1 MIPKDLTHCAKSL
14 ARSFQAL
21 ILDLIHNVDVLE
33 QLIDAKA
40 ASADDWA
47 WQRQLRFYRSQN
59 PDAKTNRSETPGGA
73 VVRMAESEFEYSF
86 EYQGNAPKLVYT
98 PLSDKCYLTLT
109 QGMHLGYGGNPY
121 GPAGTGK
128 TESVKALGQFLGRQ
142 VRWLRLAV
150 PSGGRIYEIAAR
162 SKAATNEGHK
172 EP

>member
-1 MIPKDLTHCAKSL
+1 M
-14 ARSFQAL
+14 QAL

-40 ASADDWA
+40 CTLDDWA
-47 WQRQLRFYRSQN
+47 WMRQLRFYRSEN
-59 PDAKTNRSETPGGA
+59 SDGA

-142 VRWLRLAV
+142 VRV
-150 PSGGRIYEIAAR
+150 PLYVG
-162 SKAATNEGHK
+162 
-172 EP
+172 

>member
-1 MIPKDLTHCAKSL
+1 L
-14 ARSFQAL
+14 QAL

-33 QLIDAKA
+33 QLIDANA
-40 ASADDWA
+40 CTLDDWA
-47 WQRQLRFYRSQN
+47 WMRQLRFYRSEN
-59 PDAKTNRSETPGGA
+59 SEGA

-142 VRWLRLAV
+142 VRV
-150 PSGGRIYEIAAR
+150 PLLYVG
-162 SKAATNEGHK
+162 
-172 EP
+172 